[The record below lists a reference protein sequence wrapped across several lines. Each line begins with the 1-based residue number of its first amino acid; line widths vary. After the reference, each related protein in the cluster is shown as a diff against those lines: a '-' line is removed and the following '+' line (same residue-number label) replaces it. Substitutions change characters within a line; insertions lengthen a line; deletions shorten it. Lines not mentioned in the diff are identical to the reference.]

1 VDQKLGK
8 SEKPTIVYF

>member
-8 SEKPTIVYF
+8 SEKPTIVNF